1 MTAVVTPE
9 KILKDLHSLWAT
21 LGKESAP
28 PDSHGVLR
36 ACAMTV
42 IVLADDNDAAAATIA
57 QTLGQ
62 VMQEHP
68 HRAIIVRVRAGAEPG
83 LDCHVTAQCWRPFGR
98 QQQICCEQVEMAA
111 AEASLPDAEPV
122 LLAITAP
129 DLPVAV
135 WCRSPRLSDLA
146 SLARLYARADRLIV
160 DSRDVPD
167 PREALTALA
176 RVAVAT
182 RGRLADLAWTSVT
195 RWREIVAEIFED
207 PARRESLPNLKRV
220 RVLHSPGPAP
230 ATAYYL
236 AGWIQ
241 AALNRPDIEV
251 ATEPRASAS
260 GPGSIPTEPRASASG
275 PGGGIEGIV
284 LECATESI
292 SIRRAAG
299 TAILIEIGSLKN
311 CTSAPRLSEA
321 ELLGTELA
329 ITGPDPVFERT
340 LPAAARLAEAPHGR

>member
-9 KILKDLHSLWAT
+9 RILKDLHSLWAS
-21 LGKESAP
+21 LGKESTP
-28 PDSHGVLR
+28 TESHGVLR

-42 IVLADDNDAAAATIA
+42 IVLADDDDAAAGIA
-57 QTLGQ
+57 QTLGL

-68 HRAIIVRVRAGAEPG
+68 HRAIIVRVRAASEPF
-83 LDCHVTAQCWRPFGR
+83 LECKVTAQCWRPFGR
-98 QQQICCEQVEMAA
+98 QQQICCEQVEMTA
-111 AEASLPDAEPV
+111 AERSLPDAEPV

-135 WCRSPRLSDLA
+135 WCRSTRLFDLA
-146 SLARLYARADRLIV
+146 VLAKLYARADHIV
-160 DSRDVPD
+160 IDSRDAPY
-167 PREALTALA
+167 PRAALDRLA
-176 RVAVAT
+176 RVATAS

-207 PARRESLPNLKRV
+207 PARRELIPGLKRV
-220 RVLHSPGPAP
+220 RVLHSPGAAP

-241 AALNRPDIEV
+241 AALNREDIQVGFEAV
-251 ATEPRASAS
+251 AP
-260 GPGSIPTEPRASASG
+260 I
-275 PGGGIEGIV
+275 GGGIEGIV
-284 LECATESI
+284 LESATESI
-292 SIRRAAG
+292 SIRRAVG

-329 ITGPDPVFERT
+329 ITGRDPVFEQS
-340 LPAAARLAEAPHGR
+340 LPAAARLAEAIHGL